1 MFGAVEGNN
10 FYATCKQVF
19 QPALRGV
26 IVLNRLKPVGD
37 TVEPRG
43 LDAEPVSA
51 APATRPR
58 PPVTTVIPVQVVGLL
73 P

>member
-1 MFGAVEGNN
+1 MFGLVDGNN
-10 FYATCKQVF
+10 FYSTCRHVF
-19 QPALRGV
+19 QLALRGV
-26 IVLNRLKPVGD
+26 IVLNWLKPVGD

-51 APATRPR
+51 APATRPS
-58 PPVTTVIPVQVVGLL
+58 PPITAANAVQIVGLL

>member
-1 MFGAVEGNN
+1 MFGAVDGNT
-10 FYATCKQVF
+10 FYATCKRVF
-19 QPALRGV
+19 QPALRGA
-26 IVLNRLKPVGD
+26 IVLNRLQPVGD

-51 APATRPR
+51 TPATRPR
-58 PPVTTVIPVQVVGLL
+58 PPVTAANTVQIVGLL